1 MCPPPRLKSKPL
13 LYMATLAILLVASL
27 FIPRFWPEPAPSRP
41 LGSMQQPPAE
51 SVTQPS
57 QRSR

>member
-27 FIPRFWPEPAPSRP
+27 FIPGFWPDPAPSHP
-41 LGSMQQPPAE
+41 SGSMPPAVPA
-51 SVTQPS
+51 SQPS
-57 QRSR
+57 QSIR